1 MTRPTIINIEKI
13 IKSLPHRYPIL
24 LVDKVVELEVGK
36 KIVAIKNV
44 TFNEP
49 HFLGHFPDHPIMPGV
64 LIIEA
69 LAQAGALMVTAAPD
83 FNAEDKLVYFM
94 SIDGAKFRKPVV
106 PGDVLELHVEA
117 VQNRGAVW
125 KLAAS
130 AFVDGQKVSEAQL
143 SAMIVDKDKK

>member
-1 MTRPTIINIEKI
+1 MTKQTIIGIEKI

-49 HFLGHFPDHPIMPGV
+49 HFMGHFPDHPIMPGV

-69 LAQAGALMVTAAPD
+69 LAQAGALMVTADPSFD
-83 FNAEDKLVYFM
+83 AEGKLVYFM
-94 SIDGAKFRKPVV
+94 SIDGAKFRKPVI

-125 KLAAS
+125 KLAAT

-143 SAMIVDKDKK
+143 SAMIVDKK